1 MSIQLRLDAAALAA
15 LFPEGS
21 QARVDLQQAVVAEFA
36 KKYIK
41 PSAAGLQAMVDK
53 ARAEAVA
60 EVMKELGLSRGAYSS
75 NPVKLSDGV
84 KYEIDQAARAAVR
97 EHSRERIEDYAKNA
111 AATTA
116 HDAKVLVSRL
126 VDEEIRAS
134 IRAKVQE
141 ASNAVLGVTKA

>member
-1 MSIQLRLDAAALAA
+1 MSIQLRLDAAALAT

-36 KKYIK
+36 KKHIK

-53 ARAEAVA
+53 ARVEAVA
-60 EVMKELGLSRGAYSS
+60 EVMKELGLTRGAYSS

-84 KYEIDQAARAAVR
+84 KYEIDQAARSAVR
-97 EHSRERIEDYAKNA
+97 EHSRERIEDYAKSA
-111 AATTA
+111 AATIA

-126 VDEEIRAS
+126 VDDEIRAS